1 MRSEQLSL
9 WEDEK
14 QIILEREKVDIS
26 TLRSS
31 DNRKNLLNT
40 LPKETYYIY
49 KTGGIN
55 PFKKELGPIFPFFK
69 NDKTGK
75 ILMLVKSGVLNGSS
89 LYPHININTHDRR
102 RRGHGYKLYIHKI
115 AGLAFIKLNA
125 ESIKIKTMIDHLDG
139 DFYNYLP
146 SNLEWVTPSENNRRR
161 KKYYMRKG

>member
-1 MRSEQLSL
+1 MIRDQLSL

-31 DNRKNLLNT
+31 ENRKYALDT

-75 ILMLVKSGVLNGSS
+75 ILMLQKSGGLSGNA
-89 LYPHININTHDRR
+89 LYPHININA
-102 RRGHGYKLYIHKI
+102 GQGYKLYLHKI

-125 ESIKIKTMIDHLDG
+125 ESIKIKTVVDHLDG
-139 DFYNYLP
+139 DFYNYLT

-161 KKYYMRKG
+161 KKYYKRKG